1 MQQQSSVEID
11 ESLYSRQLYVM
22 GHEAQARM
30 ASSSVLIAGL
40 SGLGVE
46 VAKNVILAGVKSV
59 TLYDNQSC
67 SWDDLSSQFYL
78 SESDI
83 GQNRATVSAAKLTEL
98 NPYVHV
104 SLASSN
110 ESVLSIIHHNNE
122 GKGEAGTTTA
132 NRFNVVVLID
142 FPLSVQLEVSEYCHT
157 HGIAVI
163 IGDAKGVC
171 GQIFCDFGNSFVV
184 NDSNGEPAATA
195 LLAGITKDVR
205 GLVTV
210 LEETRHNLNTGDVI
224 ILNDI
229 IGMTELNGVTC
240 TVEVKDPFSFEIDID
255 TSSYHTYERSGYLT
269 QIKQPTTHSF
279 KRFSESLKS
288 PGEFTCDFNKLMKCP
303 ILHFCFLTL
312 HEYRSQSKDGSHP
325 SPGNTDHAQS
335 FYEMLKA
342 LNEKNKQEGE
352 GAAAAT
358 GLSLSNEELLEN
370 EDFIKRFSMT
380 CRGNLSPVCAQLGG
394 VLGQEILKACS
405 GKFMP
410 ILQWYYYDAFEA
422 LPDIQPS
429 MEDVSPINCRYDGQI
444 MIFGKV
450 FQNKIS
456 SLNMFLVGAGAIGC
470 EMLKN
475 WAMMGVACSLTNI
488 SSFTN
493 VTTSSSSSSHSGDQ
507 SNNSSSSSSSSSS
520 NPRKEGKI
528 IITDMDQIEKSNLSR
543 QFLFRNT
550 DINKPKSSTA
560 MIAAMKMNSS
570 LHGIALENKVATE
583 TEHIFNDDFYENL
596 HMIVTALDN
605 VEARLYIDQKCLFY
619 GLPMLESG
627 TLGAKG
633 HTQIVAPGKTEN
645 YGATRDPPE
654 KSIPVCTLKHFP
666 NQIEHTL
673 QWAREWFEEVFKQ
686 LPDDMIQYI
695 HNSEFLIQLENQQN
709 IKLETLQRLQE
720 SLVTQRPKSITDCVI
735 WARHCFEDLF
745 ANRIKQ
751 LLHNFPLDR
760 LTSSG
765 TPFWSGSKKPPMPI
779 DFDIHDPLH
788 ADFIISVANMRA
800 NIYHIPISND
810 TTNMISIAANVKVEK
825 FRPKED
831 VKIAS
836 TEEELKAEKE
846 NQQRKLESASDLD
859 RVCNDL
865 LATLPSSSELKES
878 SLQVSSIDFE
888 KDHDSHMRVI
898 ASASNLRAR
907 NYKIPEADLH
917 TSRGIAGKIT
927 PAIATTTALVTGA
940 ICMELYKLLLN
951 KPASQLLN
959 TFTNLAIPLFTSME
973 PEPPKITKSKIK
985 GEEWK
990 WTQVSQLIR

>member
-1 MQQQSSVEID
+1 MQKQSSVEID

-40 SGLGVE
+40 NGLGVE

-78 SESDI
+78 SDSDI

-104 SLASSN
+104 ALAPSN
-110 ESVLSIIHHNNE
+110 ETILSVIRHNNE
-122 GKGEAGTTTA
+122 GKGETGTSIS
-132 NRFNVVVLID
+132 RFNVVVLID
-142 FPLSVQLEVSEYCHT
+142 FPLSTQLEVSEYCHT
-157 HGIAVI
+157 HGIAII
-163 IGDAKGVC
+163 IGDARGVC
-171 GQIFCDFGNSFVV
+171 GQIFCDFGNSFIV
-184 NDSNGEPAATA
+184 NDANGEPAATA
-195 LLAGITKDVR
+195 LLAGVTKDAR
-205 GLVTV
+205 GLVTC

-229 IGMTELNGVTC
+229 IGMTELNGITC

-255 TSSYHTYERSGYLT
+255 TTSYHTYERSGYLT
-269 QIKQPTTHSF
+269 QIKQPKTLSF
-279 KRFSESLKS
+279 KSFSESLKS
-288 PGEFTCDFNKLMKCP
+288 PGEFTCDFNKMMKCP
-303 ILHFCFLTL
+303 ILHFCFLTI
-312 HEYRSQSKDGSHP
+312 HEYRLQSKDYSYP
-325 SPGNTDHAQS
+325 LPGNIDNANM
-335 FYEMLKA
+335 FYELLKSI
-342 LNEKNKQEGE
+342 NERYKQQEGTTS
-352 GAAAAT
+352 T
-358 GLSLSNEELLEN
+358 GVLSLSNDELLEN
-370 EDFIKRFSMT
+370 EDFIKRFAMT

-422 LPDIQPS
+422 LPDQQPS
-429 MEDVSPINCRYDGQI
+429 VEDVSPMNCRYDGQI
-444 MIFGKV
+444 MIYGKS
-450 FQNKIS
+450 FQSKIS

-475 WAMMGVACSLTNI
+475 WAMMGVSCSLQNLPSI
-488 SSFTN
+488 AAASS
-493 VTTSSSSSSHSGDQ
+493 TSAEQ
-507 SNNSSSSSSSSSS
+507 SNK
-520 NPRKEGKI
+520 RKEGKI
-528 IITDMDQIEKSNLSR
+528 IVTDMDQIEKSNLSR

-560 MIAAMKMNSS
+560 VIAAMKMNSS
-570 LHGIALENKVATE
+570 LHGTALENKVATE

-596 HMIVTALDN
+596 DMICTALDN

-619 GLPMLESG
+619 SLPMLESG

-686 LPDDMIQYI
+686 SPDDMISYI
-695 HNSEFLIQLENQQN
+695 NNSDFLIQLENQQN
-709 IKLETLQRLQE
+709 IKLETLQRLKE
-720 SLVTQRPKSITDCVI
+720 SLVSQKPKNIIDCII
-735 WARHCFEDLF
+735 WSRHAFEDLF
-745 ANRIKQ
+745 SNRIKQ

-760 LTSSG
+760 LTSTG

-779 DFDIHDPLH
+779 DFDINDPLH
-788 ADFIISVANMRA
+788 ADFILSVANMRA
-800 NIYHIPISND
+800 NIYHIPHSND
-810 TTNMISIAANVKVEK
+810 IADMLNIASNVKVEK
-825 FRPKED
+825 FQPKED
-831 VKIAS
+831 IKIAS

-859 RVCNDL
+859 RLCNDL
-865 LATLPSSSELKES
+865 LSSLPSPTELKNS
-878 SLQVSSIDFE
+878 SLQLSSIDFE
-888 KDHDSHMRVI
+888 KDLDSHMRVI

-990 WTQVSQLIR
+990 WTQVS